1 MESVSSGITATTPD
15 KNSYEELKD
24 VAGPDIVMYPACDES
39 NPSETEYSGYV
50 YEAYLAVDSGIP
62 AELIK
67 AGTSGSY
74 YIRDRNKVRELFALY
89 FEATLICRFQLV
101 FGLLFPFGN

>member
-1 MESVSSGITATTPD
+1 MESVSSGVTATTPD

-24 VAGPDIVMYPACDES
+24 VAGPDIVMYIHPVCDES
-39 NPSETEYSGYV
+39 NPSETEFSGFV
-50 YEAYLAVDSGIP
+50 YEAHMALDLGIP

-74 YIRDRNKVRELFALY
+74 CIRDRNKVSEHGGKGKDFSLY
-89 FEATLICRFQLV
+89 
-101 FGLLFPFGN
+101 